1 MRCVRSGGAAHLD
14 DAFAR
19 VIARLRDTARS
30 RVPARSPI
38 LCLKQE
44 DAPLPCLGVVKRSC
58 DKHGRSI
65 MKIAV
70 LEPLGIPDADLR
82 DLILKVVGTADVE
95 LITYPDRKVDEA
107 TLIERSGDADI
118 VVLSNIAYPAS
129 VMQQNPNLKYV
140 CVAFTGYDHV
150 DMAYCREKGIQVS
163 NCAGYSTVAVADLV
177 FGLLLDVYRNIS
189 VLNSQVRSGGTKDGL
204 VGPELEGKR
213 FGVIGAGAIGTRVM
227 RIAQAFGCEVVAYS
241 RTRKEIEGVTFVEL
255 DELLST
261 CDVISLHVPQTPQ
274 TTGLIGAEELAKMKP
289 TSVLINCARGPIVDS
304 QALADALNEGRL
316 AGAGIDVL
324 EMEPPFPEDH
334 PLLSAKNTIVT
345 PHVAFASNE
354 AMQKRAVIVANNI
367 ASYLAGNPENLVS

>member
-1 MRCVRSGGAAHLD
+1 
-14 DAFAR
+14 
-19 VIARLRDTARS
+19 
-30 RVPARSPI
+30 
-38 LCLKQE
+38 
-44 DAPLPCLGVVKRSC
+44 
-58 DKHGRSI
+58 

-82 DLILKVVGTADVE
+82 DLILKAVGTADVE
-95 LITYPDRKVDEA
+95 FITYPDRKVDEA
-107 TLIERSGDADI
+107 TLIERSGDADV

-289 TSVLINCARGPIVDS
+289 TSVLVNCARGPIVDS

-367 ASYLAGNPENLVS
+367 ASYLAGNPENLV

>member
-1 MRCVRSGGAAHLD
+1 
-14 DAFAR
+14 
-19 VIARLRDTARS
+19 
-30 RVPARSPI
+30 
-38 LCLKQE
+38 
-44 DAPLPCLGVVKRSC
+44 
-58 DKHGRSI
+58 

-82 DLILKVVGTADVE
+82 DLIIKAVGTADVE
-95 LITYPDRKVDEA
+95 FITYPDRKVDEA
-107 TLIERSGDADI
+107 TLIERSGDADV

-367 ASYLAGNPENLVS
+367 ASYLAGNPENLV

>member
-1 MRCVRSGGAAHLD
+1 
-14 DAFAR
+14 
-19 VIARLRDTARS
+19 
-30 RVPARSPI
+30 
-38 LCLKQE
+38 
-44 DAPLPCLGVVKRSC
+44 
-58 DKHGRSI
+58 

-82 DLILKVVGTADVE
+82 DLIAKALGSNEVE
-95 LITYPDRKVDEA
+95 LVTYPDRKEDEA
-107 TLIERSGDADI
+107 TLIERSADADV

-150 DMAYCREKGIQVS
+150 DMAYCRQQGIQVS

-177 FGLLLDVYRNIS
+177 FGLVLDVYRNIS
-189 VLNSQVRSGGTKDGL
+189 LLNSQVRMGGTKDGL

-213 FGVIGAGAIGTRVM
+213 FGVIGAGAIGSRVI

-255 DELLST
+255 DELLSIS
-261 CDVISLHVPQTPQ
+261 DIVSLHVPQTPE
-274 TTGLIGAEELAKMKP
+274 TTGMIGAEQLALMKP
-289 TSVLINCARGPIVDS
+289 TSILINCARGPIVDS
-304 QALADALNEGRL
+304 QALADALNEDRI

-324 EMEPPFPEDH
+324 EMEPPFPSDH
-334 PLLSAKNTIVT
+334 PLLNSKNTVVT

-354 AMQKRAVIVANNI
+354 AMQKRAVIVADNI
-367 ASYLAGNPENLVS
+367 ASYLAGNTKNLVS

>member
-1 MRCVRSGGAAHLD
+1 
-14 DAFAR
+14 
-19 VIARLRDTARS
+19 
-30 RVPARSPI
+30 
-38 LCLKQE
+38 
-44 DAPLPCLGVVKRSC
+44 
-58 DKHGRSI
+58 

-82 DLILKVVGTADVE
+82 DLILKAVGTADVE
-95 LITYPDRKVDEA
+95 FITYPDRKVDEA
-107 TLIERSGDADI
+107 TLIERSGDADV
-118 VVLSNIAYPAS
+118 VVLSNIAYSAS

-367 ASYLAGNPENLVS
+367 ASYLAGNLENLV

>member
-1 MRCVRSGGAAHLD
+1 
-14 DAFAR
+14 
-19 VIARLRDTARS
+19 
-30 RVPARSPI
+30 
-38 LCLKQE
+38 
-44 DAPLPCLGVVKRSC
+44 
-58 DKHGRSI
+58 

-82 DLILKVVGTADVE
+82 DLILKAVGTADVE

-150 DMAYCREKGIQVS
+150 DMTYCREKGIQVS

-213 FGVIGAGAIGTRVM
+213 LAIRPA
-227 RIAQAFGCEVVAYS
+227 R
-241 RTRKEIEGVTFVEL
+241 
-255 DELLST
+255 
-261 CDVISLHVPQTPQ
+261 QT
-274 TTGLIGAEELAKMKP
+274 
-289 TSVLINCARGPIVDS
+289 
-304 QALADALNEGRL
+304 
-316 AGAGIDVL
+316 
-324 EMEPPFPEDH
+324 
-334 PLLSAKNTIVT
+334 
-345 PHVAFASNE
+345 
-354 AMQKRAVIVANNI
+354 
-367 ASYLAGNPENLVS
+367 